1 LSEANTA
8 RAIFGRPQSRCF
20 VCGRDNADGL
30 HLEFHTDADGSVHA
44 EWEAAA
50 ALEGYNGVLHGGI
63 ICTLL
68 DEAMAKAVIAQQWR
82 AMTVEI
88 NVRYRRHVST
98 GEQLVIR
105 GRIIERKKRRI
116 QTEATMSTAGGE
128 ERARATG
135 TFLSVE

>member
-1 LSEANTA
+1 MSETSTVQS
-8 RAIFGRPQSRCF
+8 IFDRPQSHCF
-20 VCGRDNADGL
+20 VCGRDNPDGL
-30 HLEFHTDADGSVHA
+30 HLEFRTEADGSVYA

-68 DEAMAKAVIAQQWR
+68 DEAMAKAVIAQQWC
-82 AMTVEI
+82 AMTVEL
-88 NVRYRRHVST
+88 NVRYRRLVST
-98 GEQLVIR
+98 GDRLVIR
-105 GRIIERKKRRI
+105 GRITARKRRRI
-116 QTEATMSTAGGE
+116 QTEATVSTAGGE